1 MNFSIYSQVE
11 KFCANNYAIDTAGIG
26 EALKRSSASFNAS
39 GTNIDKS
46 IALITAMTEV
56 TQDPASAGTAWKTNN
71 CLDVQKCA

>member
-1 MNFSIYSQVE
+1 MIVRRRCGHKSNRM
-11 KFCANNYAIDTAGIG
+11 IG

>member
-1 MNFSIYSQVE
+1 M
-11 KFCANNYAIDTAGIG
+11 IG

>member
-1 MNFSIYSQVE
+1 M
-11 KFCANNYAIDTAGIG
+11 IG
-26 EALKRSSASFNAS
+26 EALKRSSASFSAS